1 MFLLSL
7 VFAANAFADS
17 ASPLRLGLGLD
28 HSLPQFTDENLL
40 SGIRQAVESS
50 GVNPIYTIKVG
61 AADETTLKVSVL
73 GPKGSA
79 DFACTRKDGQ
89 TECVQKTSLLK
100 TANMTEVPFGNV
112 KAYGFKTQTE
122 ADGYGVTGWIA
133 ITTVSVYALKKV
145 GNWWFTGSPWADTDP
160 HSHFFLTRDQMQSEY
175 DKHSAIL
182 ARIKDNVSK
191 DLIEAAGPLIAAA
204 SCGHDHDH
212 DHHHHHHDH
221 DGGCSAIHP
230 ETVADAQK
238 TLSNGGLVNFG
249 AKLTHD
255 IYIEL
260 IRPMYDVVWATVN
273 PEMRK
278 QLLTFADLVTRRMLE
293 ERGVLPGVVTI
304 AAVSTAEVV
313 WETLETFLMPT
324 GHFMCNVMN
333 VAILGM
339 AAGAYSTYQCLRE
352 TDVLQGRGFMARMR
366 AAMQISRIQ
375 WRAGYELRSKTEGL
389 SERERVALS
398 MHVVYRMVER
408 DLRHSRN
415 LDWIEK
421 RGSREFAKT
430 MGELK
435 RDLHALSLRAVVN
448 SEAGPDWSSWMRRLA
463 ELRAQFKGEEPSL
476 EQPPA
481 IAEDVSCEKLV
492 EHAS

>member
-1 MFLLSL
+1 MLLLPL
-7 VFAANAFADS
+7 VFTANAFADS
-17 ASPLRLGLGLD
+17 PSPLRLGLGLD
-28 HSLPQFTDENLL
+28 HSLPKFTDENLL
-40 SGIRQAVESS
+40 SGIRHAVEGSK
-50 GVNPIYTIKVG
+50 VNPIYTIKVG
-61 AADETTLKVSVL
+61 AADNKTLKVSVL

-79 DFACTRKDGQ
+79 DFACTLNAKGK
-89 TECVQKTSLLK
+89 TECLQKTSLLK

-133 ITTVSVYALKKV
+133 ITTVSVYALKKI
-145 GNWWFTGSPWADTDP
+145 GNWWFAGSSWADTDP

-175 DKHSAIL
+175 EKHSAIL

-212 DHHHHHHDH
+212 DHEHDH
-221 DGGCSAIHP
+221 AGSCAAIHP
-230 ETVADAQK
+230 ETIADAQK

-249 AKLTHD
+249 AKLAND
-255 IYIEL
+255 IYLEL

-278 QLLTFADLVTRRMLE
+278 QLLTFADLVTRRMFK
-293 ERGVLPGVVTI
+293 ERGLLPGIVTI
-304 AAVSTAEVV
+304 ASVSTAEVV

-352 TDVLQGRGFMARMR
+352 TDVLQGRGFRARMR
-366 AAMQISRIQ
+366 AAMQISKIQ
-375 WRAGYELRSKTEGL
+375 WRAGYELRAKADDL
-389 SERERVALS
+389 SEGERVALS

-408 DLRHSRN
+408 DLRHARN
-415 LDWIEK
+415 LNWIEK
-421 RGSREFAKT
+421 RGSRELAKT

-435 RDLHALSLRAVVN
+435 RDLHTLSLRAIVN
-448 SEAGPDWSSWMRRLA
+448 SGTEPDWSSWVHRLA
-463 ELRAQFKGEEPSL
+463 DLRAQFNIEEPL
-476 EQPPA
+476 IEPQPQ
-481 IAEDVSCEKLV
+481 IVDDVTCEKLV
-492 EHAS
+492 KQAS